1 MENTI
6 SVCWCQNRLTYV
18 MVLVQI
24 HTLLHFEQFI
34 FEELNSLNSSKA
46 IYIFCLIVLQ
56 TLISVIISTWL
67 AFKIYWERVERIF
80 FMDNFDLVLLNHVKQ
95 TEVLSILRSFVH
107 INVLKVLWRKHFLKT
122 IYHLRIPIN
131 FVVSC
136 VLFLQKQPP
145 ELFCKKRCS
154 EKFRKIH
161 EKTPVAGSLF

>member
-1 MENTI
+1 
-6 SVCWCQNRLTYV
+6 
-18 MVLVQI
+18 
-24 HTLLHFEQFI
+24 
-34 FEELNSLNSSKA
+34 
-46 IYIFCLIVLQ
+46 
-56 TLISVIISTWL
+56 
-67 AFKIYWERVERIF
+67 
-80 FMDNFDLVLLNHVKQ
+80 MDNFDLVLLNHVKQ

-122 IYHLRIPIN
+122 IYRLRIPIN

-145 ELFCKKRCS
+145 ELFCKKRRS